1 MVLTFV
7 IIFIVA
13 SAWDVR
19 HVNRVLNDMVK
30 PRPEA
35 DLLQVSQGL
44 AWPRVTRTY

>member
-19 HVNRVLNDMVK
+19 HVNRVLDNMVNPGQK
-30 PRPEA
+30 P
-35 DLLQVSQGL
+35 
-44 AWPRVTRTY
+44 TYIK